1 MNSLE
6 LKNKISEKLSNSSE
20 KIQEIVLSKYVDL
33 EVERRSDLLFQG
45 IETLNR
51 LNKDLVK
58 LDKPDI
64 EEYDSEKTKIVK
76 FSKGRIE
83 QINKLKEQ
91 IKKIETCVEITFDS
105 NTLESYNK
113 LDELLKQIKPENKS
127 ENKQG

>member
-6 LKNKISEKLSNSSE
+6 LKNKIAEKLTTSSE
-20 KIQEIVLSKYVDL
+20 KIQDMVLSRYVDL
-33 EVERRSDLLFQG
+33 EIERRSDLLFQG
-45 IETLNR
+45 IEA
-51 LNKDLVK
+51 LNKLNKELTK

-76 FSKGRIE
+76 YSKGRIE
-83 QINKLKEQ
+83 QIRKFKEQ
-91 IKKIETCVEITFDS
+91 SKKFESSTEAAFDN

-113 LDELLKQIKPENKS
+113 LDELLKQIKPESKP